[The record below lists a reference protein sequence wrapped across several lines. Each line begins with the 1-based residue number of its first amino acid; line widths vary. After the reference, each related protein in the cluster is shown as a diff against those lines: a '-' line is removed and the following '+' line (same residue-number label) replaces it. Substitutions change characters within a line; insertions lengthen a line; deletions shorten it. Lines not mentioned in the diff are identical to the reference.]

1 MALTTTPSELT
12 ATALTIT
19 TAAQPNITSVGT
31 LTGLTVSGNIA
42 GTLTT
47 AAQTN
52 ITSVG
57 SLTGLTISAS
67 GDTPLIITTTNSN
80 GPHMRFQVNGSNK
93 HFIGSGTGIGGMGDA
108 DDLALRA
115 YDNIFFGTGD
125 SSTKRLIIASDGHI
139 GVGAAPNTN
148 WRDDLTD
155 DVLMLGTE
163 ATLHSD
169 AGVTTE
175 LWNNAYVDNSDVF
188 KNISTRG
195 ASRYFQYSGT
205 HKWFTAASA
214 SAGST
219 ITSEI
224 QTTPKMTLDISGNL
238 GIGTAP
244 SSKLHVWEET
254 SNTDTYS
261 NIMRLESRSSGTT
274 VAGFGGAIYFLG
286 ERNGDGALQAMGRI
300 VSYAEVNSGTTLS
313 SGMAFHTAT
322 AGVPTEK
329 LRISHNGDVT
339 TTGAAYNR
347 ANAGFTARKG
357 DSVVITRASGT
368 PLEVN
373 RTGSDGTIQN
383 FFNDGT
389 IAGSIGVT
397 GTDLWFSAG
406 GYDEKMRIDADGNV
420 GIGETNPAGLSRL
433 HVTRP
438 VRNSAFSPNNAQTWA
453 DVIVEN
459 PSGAS
464 TSATGIAFYNND
476 TYHDNAASGI
486 AVVKHTASSDYGSD
500 MVFILR
506 PQSAVAE
513 ERAKLYSGGQMA
525 VSAAGKSFGITDGN
539 WLTIGRLYNAQGG
552 PLTIEVNVGHNSYG
566 TYHSFTNDT
575 YAYNVSVDTV
585 VSIGTTADGSGSSYG
600 ASLRK
605 VKKVGGDYSSGDGGW
620 EYQIQR
626 NQAYSMTVFVRVI
639 GALSSWIWTV

>member
-195 ASRYFQYSGT
+195 SSRYFQYSGA

-224 QTTPKMTLDISGNL
+224 QTTPKMILDITGKLNIGGATMSQLLNIQTASTSVAPLVEFRNTAAGAQIGMPANTNAL
-238 GIGTAP
+238 ALYTADTERMRIDSAGKVGIGTDSP
-244 SSKLHVWEET
+244 TTLLHVKGTGDAIRVESTNTGSGGAQMDLLHFTT
-254 SNTDTYS
+254 SPADSDIHALINMGGYT
-261 NIMRLESRSSGTT
+261 SGTSSSYGSSIRS
-274 VAGFGGAIYFLG
+274 VWS
-286 ERNGDGALQAMGRI
+286 D
-300 VSYAEVNSGTTLS
+300 VSAKEAQLEFYTRDDSD
-313 SGMAFHTAT
+313 F
-322 AGVPTEK
+322 
-329 LRISHNGDVT
+329 
-339 TTGAAYNR
+339 AAR
-347 ANAGFTARKG
+347 M
-357 DSVVITRASGT
+357 
-368 PLEVN
+368 
-373 RTGSDGTIQN
+373 TI
-383 FFNDGT
+383 D
-389 IAGSIGVT
+389 
-397 GTDLWFSAG
+397 
-406 GYDEKMRIDADGNV
+406 KDGNV
-420 GIGETNPAGLSRL
+420 GIGTTPDVMLHVQKGGEPAAAGLMILEANSGGRQIRFSPPSDSANGYIDYRGGNLLFKDDGSEVARFQGNTSFDVNSGNIRVGQAGGNATAIVQGSSGAGSTNQPGSDLQLKGGSGGGTGGSKVRIFTAPGGSSGTSESAAVERMTILESGLVGINDTTPEHDL
-433 HVTRP
+433 HVKQR
-438 VRNSAFSPNNAQTWA
+438 VL
-453 DVIVEN
+453 IIME
-459 PSGAS
+459 
-464 TSATGIAFYNND
+464 YL
-476 TYHDNAASGI
+476 
-486 AVVKHTASSDYGSD
+486 K
-500 MVFILR
+500 L
-506 PQSAVAE
+506 E
-513 ERAKLYSGGQMA
+513 E
-525 VSAAGKSFGITDGN
+525 V
-539 WLTIGRLYNAQGG
+539 
-552 PLTIEVNVGHNSYG
+552 
-566 TYHSFTNDT
+566 
-575 YAYNVSVDTV
+575 
-585 VSIGTTADGSGSSYG
+585 
-600 ASLRK
+600 
-605 VKKVGGDYSSGDGGW
+605 
-620 EYQIQR
+620 IQR
-626 NQAYSMTVFVRVI
+626 
-639 GALSSWIWTV
+639 